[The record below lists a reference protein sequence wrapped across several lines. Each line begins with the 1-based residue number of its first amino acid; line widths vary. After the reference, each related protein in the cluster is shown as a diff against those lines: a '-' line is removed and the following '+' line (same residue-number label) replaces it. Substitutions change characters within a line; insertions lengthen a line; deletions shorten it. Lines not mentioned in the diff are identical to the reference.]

1 MVNLEGIVERTLGQ
15 KLLAEAVGTLTLI
28 FIGCGSILL
37 AATNPGLGG
46 GIVQFALA
54 HGLAIGVMVSAMG
67 HISGGHFNPAV
78 TIGAWVTARLD
89 AKTSLLYILAQLS
102 GASLGALLLRAALP
116 GTVWN
121 RPGVDLATPAV
132 TGQFISNGQAV
143 LIEAILTFFLVW
155 VVFAMA
161 VDPDGAF
168 HKIAGLGIGFTVTMD
183 ILMGGGFTGAAMNP
197 ARHFGP
203 ALLSGTWDNWWV
215 WYIGPI
221 AGGIVAASL
230 YDWMILSKRAP
241 AVSEEA
247 EPPHGVGVHGD
258 HVAED
263 IDPV

>member
-1 MVNLEGIVERTLGQ
+1 MERTMGQ
-15 KLLAEAVGTLTLI
+15 KLLAEFIGTLTLV
-28 FIGCGSILL
+28 FIGCGSVLL

-54 HGLAIGVMVSAMG
+54 YGLAIAVMVSAMG

-89 AKTSLLYILAQLS
+89 AKTASLYVLAQVA
-102 GASLGALLLRAALP
+102 GASAGSLLLRAALP
-116 GTVWN
+116 GTVWD

-132 TGQFISNGQAV
+132 TGQFVSNGQAV
-143 LIEAILTFFLVW
+143 LIEAVLTFFLVW
-155 VVFAMA
+155 VVFAVA
-161 VDPDGAF
+161 VDPDGSF
-168 HKIAGLGIGFTVTMD
+168 NKIAGLPVGFAVTMGV
-183 ILMGGGFTGAAMNP
+183 LMGGGFTGAALNP

-203 ALLSGTWDNWWV
+203 ALLSGSWDNWWV

-241 AVSEEA
+241 AAEGEETPHDASDLSELET
-247 EPPHGVGVHGD
+247 D
-258 HVAED
+258 IRLED
-263 IDPV
+263 

>member
-1 MVNLEGIVERTLGQ
+1 MERTMGQ
-15 KLLAEAVGTLTLI
+15 KLLAEAVGTLTLV
-28 FIGCGSILL
+28 FIGCGSVLL
-37 AATNPGLGG
+37 AATSPGLGG

-54 HGLAIGVMVSAMG
+54 HGLAFGVMISSLG

-89 AKTSLLYILAQLS
+89 ASTAFAYILAQMA

-116 GTVWN
+116 GTIWD

-143 LIEAILTFFLVW
+143 LIEAVLTFFLVW
-155 VVFAMA
+155 VVFAMS

-168 HKIAGLGIGFTVTMD
+168 HKIAGLGIGFMLTADM
-183 ILMGGGFTGAAMNP
+183 LMGGGFTGAAVNP

-203 ALLSGTWDNWWV
+203 ALLSGSWDNWWV
-215 WYIGPI
+215 WYVGPI

-230 YDWMILSKRAP
+230 YDWVILSKRAP
-241 AVSEEA
+241 AADDEA
-247 EPPHGVGVHGD
+247 EAPHGIGVHGD
-258 HVAED
+258 HVPDEA
-263 IDPV
+263 